1 MATLGTVRPRI
12 RRFITHNLH
21 GELWLIPAGF
31 VVVALALGPIVTQ
44 LQQELDPN
52 EHLPFMWRGTA
63 ASGES
68 VASTVATS
76 VLSLAALVFSIS
88 MVVLQLTSQQF
99 SPRALRTFNRDPRTQ
114 MVLGVF
120 VATFLFSLLAA
131 GSLGGSTDD
140 GVEDRLSITVVLALA
155 VLSVAAFIFLVHH
168 ISQSIRVANIIEA
181 IASETRRCI
190 TLNFPP
196 SRGGPPAPAG
206 PPDTPPDSVLHFDRR
221 SGVMTTVWFEE
232 LAELARQHDCVLR
245 LVPEV
250 GEYVPRGAVLCE
262 VWGEAPPL
270 RKVLRL
276 TEIESERTVEI
287 DVGFG
292 IRQLVDIG
300 EKALS
305 PAVNDPTTAVQCLDR
320 LTDLVDRL
328 GRAEF
333 PRGAVPDREGT
344 ARIHYEPL
352 TWEATV
358 DLAFDELR
366 DYGAPARQVARRLRA
381 TLLRLQRDLPPDRQP
396 ALDRQIELLDRALRH
411 HFPDPD
417 DLAEY
422 LVADD
427 LGIGGER

>member
-31 VVVALALGPIVTQ
+31 VLVALALGPIITQ
-44 LQQELDPN
+44 LQQEIDPSV
-52 EHLPFMWRGTA
+52 HRPFVWRGTA
-63 ASGES
+63 SSGEA

-131 GSLGGSTDD
+131 GSMGGATD
-140 GVEDRLSITVVLALA
+140 GQVEDRLSITVVLGLA
-155 VLSVAAFIFLVHH
+155 ILSVAAFIFLVHH

-181 IASETRRCI
+181 IAAETRRCI
-190 TLNFPP
+190 TVNFPV
-196 SRGGPPAPAG
+196 SRGELPEPADPPA
-206 PPDTPPDSVLHFDRR
+206 TPPDQVMAFDRR

-232 LAELARQHDCVLR
+232 LAELARHHDCSIR
-245 LVPEV
+245 LIPEV
-250 GEYVPRGAVLCE
+250 GEYVPRGADLCA
-262 VWGEAPPL
+262 VWGSAPPL
-270 RKVLRL
+270 ERVLRL
-276 TEIESERTVEI
+276 IEIETERTVEI

-292 IRQLVDIG
+292 LRQLVDIG

-305 PAVNDPTTAVQCLDR
+305 PAINDPTTAVQCLDR

-328 GRAEF
+328 GRVEY
-333 PRGAVPDREGT
+333 PRGVVADQHGR
-344 ARIHYEPL
+344 ARIYYEPL

-358 DLAFDELR
+358 RLAFDELR
-366 DYGAPARQVARRLRA
+366 DYGAGSRQLARRLRA
-381 TLLRLQRDLPPDRQP
+381 TLFRLQADLGPDRQAP
-396 ALDRQIELLDRALRH
+396 LQRQIELLDRALRR
-411 HFPDPD
+411 HFPDDD
-417 DLAEY
+417 DLDEY
-422 LVADD
+422 FIADD
-427 LGIGGER
+427 LGLGGER